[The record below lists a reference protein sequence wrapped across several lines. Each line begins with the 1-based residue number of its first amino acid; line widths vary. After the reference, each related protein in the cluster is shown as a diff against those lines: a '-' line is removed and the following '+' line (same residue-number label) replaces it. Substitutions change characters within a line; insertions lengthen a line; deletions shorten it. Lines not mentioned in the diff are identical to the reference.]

1 MTAASRLDDPE
12 ALGEAGPRIMLGLA
26 GALGTQLHTGFD
38 IGRTVADPPEPE
50 GLRAIVACGM
60 GGSGIAGD
68 VLRSL
73 YADRLGVPLLVVKG
87 HVLPE
92 FCGRETLVLAS
103 SFSGNTEETLAV
115 YAEAVARGCRVVAF
129 SAGGELASLAEADLV
144 THVPLPGDVPMPR
157 AALGYLAG
165 APLGVLDAVGMVP
178 PAEEEV
184 TEAAGVLDALA
195 AELGPEVPAGPNEA
209 KGLAGWLEARTPVI
223 WGSEGIAEAAALR
236 WKTQVNENAKGPA
249 WSAVLP
255 ELDHNEVEGWAPGS
269 NHGRG
274 HAVVVLR
281 HPGEDPRASA
291 RVKATIE
298 SVRPSGLEVR
308 EVEARGRRPLQWLLS
323 LVMLG
328 DFTTTYLGV
337 ARGVDPMP
345 IPVLTGLK
353 ERLRR

>member
-1 MTAASRLDDPE
+1 MAASRLDDPE
-12 ALGEAGPRIMLGLA
+12 VLGEAGPRIMLGLA
-26 GALGTQLHTGFD
+26 GALGTQLRNGFD
-38 IGRTVADPPEPE
+38 TGRTVADPPEPE

-68 VLRSL
+68 ILRSL
-73 YADRLGVPLLVVKG
+73 YADRLSIPLVVVKG

-92 FCGRETLVLAS
+92 FCGRDTLVLAS
-103 SFSGNTEETLAV
+103 SFSGNTEETLGV

-144 THVPLPGDVPMPR
+144 THVMLPGDVPMPR

-165 APLGVLDAVGMVP
+165 APLGVLDAIGLVP
-178 PAEEEV
+178 PVLDEVAEAV
-184 TEAAGVLDALA
+184 RALDALA
-195 AELGPEVPAGPNEA
+195 GELGPDVPAERNEA
-209 KGLAGWLEARTPVI
+209 KGLAEWLGPRTPVI
-223 WGSEGIAEAAALR
+223 WGSEGISEAAALR
-236 WKTQVNENAKGPA
+236 WKTQANENAKVPA

-255 ELDHNEVEGWAPGS
+255 ELDHNEVEGWSPGS
-269 NHGRG
+269 EHGRG

-281 HPGEDPRASA
+281 HPGEHPGAAS
-291 RVKATIE
+291 RVEATIE
-298 SVRPSGLEVR
+298 SVRPSGLDLR
-308 EVEARGRRPLQWLLS
+308 QVEARGRRPLQWLLS

-328 DFTTTYLGV
+328 DFTTTYLGMV
-337 ARGVDPMP
+337 RGVDPMP